1 MLNRRIL
8 RVKAMQSI
16 YAFLKSQESNYYLQI
31 DQIKE
36 IFRDELNLL
45 GVEEHKERVSGEQE
59 HAIAVFT
66 DHYHPYKPVAVSE
79 KVSEKTAKIVNEA
92 ILVFKNKRE
101 AEIRESRLEMLKE
114 VEQIHT
120 IYLDILHLLVRLA
133 EFAEKAKLDPS
144 MIKVAENL
152 STNKVVAALKTNEKL
167 DATVDKW
174 ELETIAPWFKL
185 MLKTGSVVEALK
197 NEDRS
202 IANDKQALRVIVR
215 DFLMKNDAPNSY
227 FDEQTLNWS
236 ENQGIVKSMVIK
248 TIKDIDEEEDETSVS
263 LLLLSRN
270 WEDDK
275 SFFIKIYNEAIENW
289 EEYERFIA
297 PELKRWSVDRIAHTD
312 MILLKLALAEMIN
325 CPSIPIKVTINEFI
339 EVSKQYST
347 PKSSQFINGM
357 LDTISE
363 KLMATG
369 EIKKSGRG
377 LIDNQ

>member
-1 MLNRRIL
+1 
-8 RVKAMQSI
+8 MQSI

-45 GVEEHKERVSGEQE
+45 GIEEHKARVTLEQE
-59 HAIAVFT
+59 LAIATFT

-79 KVSEKTAKIVNEA
+79 KVPEKIAKIVNEA

-101 AEIRESRLEMLKE
+101 KEIRENRLEMLDE

-120 IYLDILHLLVRLA
+120 IYLDILHLLIRLS
-133 EFAEKAKLDPS
+133 EFAEQAKLDPS
-144 MIKVAENL
+144 LIKAAENL
-152 STNKVVAALKTNEKL
+152 STNKVITALKSNQQL
-167 DATVDKW
+167 DGVVDKW
-174 ELETIAPWFKL
+174 ALETIAPWFKL
-185 MLKTGSVVEALK
+185 MLKTESVVEALK
-197 NEDRS
+197 SEDRS
-202 IANDKQALRVIVR
+202 IANDKQTIRIIVR
-215 DFLMKNDAPNSY
+215 DFLMKNDAPDSH
-227 FDEQTLNWS
+227 FDAQTLNWS
-236 ENQGIVKSMVIK
+236 ENQGIIKSMVIK
-248 TIKDIDEEEDETSVS
+248 TIKDIDEEENEASVS

-275 SFFIKIYNEAIENW
+275 NFFIKIYNEAIENW
-289 EEYERFIA
+289 EDYEQFIA
-297 PELKRWSVDRIAHTD
+297 PELKRWSVDRIANTD

-325 CPSIPIKVTINEFI
+325 CPSIPIKVSINEFI

-363 KLMATG
+363 KLIASG